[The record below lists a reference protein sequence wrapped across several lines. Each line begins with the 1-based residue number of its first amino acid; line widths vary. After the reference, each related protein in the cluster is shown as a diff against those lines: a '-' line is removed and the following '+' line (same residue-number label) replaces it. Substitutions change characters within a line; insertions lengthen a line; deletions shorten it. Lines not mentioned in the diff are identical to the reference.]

1 MNLFETVKSAVTVKQ
16 AAEYYGC
23 KVNRGDM
30 ICCPFH
36 DDRHPSMKLN
46 RDYFYCFGCYRGC
59 DRFCGAAVRPEQLR
73 GRKEAGL

>member
-16 AAEYYGC
+16 AAEHYGC

-36 DDRHPSMKLN
+36 DDLHPSMKLN
-46 RDYFYCFGCYRGC
+46 RDYFYCFGCG
-59 DRFCGAAVRPEQLR
+59 
-73 GRKEAGL
+73 K

>member
-16 AAEYYGC
+16 AAEHYGC

-36 DDRHPSMKLN
+36 DDLHPSMKLN
-46 RDYFYCFGCYRGC
+46 RAREGCRAL
-59 DRFCGAAVRPEQLR
+59 RAFPAVFRQH
-73 GRKEAGL
+73 

>member
-46 RDYFYCFGCYRGC
+46 RIISI
-59 DRFCGAAVRPEQLR
+59 ALA
-73 GRKEAGL
+73 AGLPGM

>member
-16 AAEYYGC
+16 AAEHYGC

-36 DDRHPSMKLN
+36 DDLHPSMKLN
-46 RDYFYCFGCYRGC
+46 RDISTAL
-59 DRFCGAAVRPEQLR
+59 AAGPP
-73 GRKEAGL
+73 GT